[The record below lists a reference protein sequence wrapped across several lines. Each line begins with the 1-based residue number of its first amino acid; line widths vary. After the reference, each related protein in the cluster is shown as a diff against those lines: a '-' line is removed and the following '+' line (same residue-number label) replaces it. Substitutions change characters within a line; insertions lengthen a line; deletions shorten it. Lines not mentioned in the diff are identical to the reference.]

1 MNKEKKEALREELSG
16 AEEREL
22 LLEKETAEEKEFT
35 LEQAFERLERVI
47 SDMEKES
54 SLEESFRMYHQGME
68 LLKACNDKINR
79 VEKQIL
85 ILDEEGG
92 MHEF

>member
-1 MNKEKKEALREELSG
+1 MNKEKKEGLREELRG

-22 LLEKETAEEKEFT
+22 LSEKEMAKEKEFT
-35 LEQAFERLERVI
+35 LEQAFERLEQVI

-54 SLEESFRMYHQGME
+54 SLEESFRTYHQGME
-68 LLKACNDKINR
+68 LLKACNDKIDR

-85 ILDEEGG
+85 ILDEEGR

>member
-35 LEQAFERLERVI
+35 LEQAFERLEWVI